1 MRVCLLSCF
10 LTDTNRAEKT
20 LQNVKQVREGCNCCG
35 FAPQEAMKT
44 PMRRRETWTEE
55 DRVEVQELPLHQTS
69 LVEPATRQSVS
80 AVRGTERWPIS
91 LRTSRY
97 CLSFDFSVPE

>member
-1 MRVCLLSCF
+1 
-10 LTDTNRAEKT
+10 
-20 LQNVKQVREGCNCCG
+20 
-35 FAPQEAMKT
+35 MKT